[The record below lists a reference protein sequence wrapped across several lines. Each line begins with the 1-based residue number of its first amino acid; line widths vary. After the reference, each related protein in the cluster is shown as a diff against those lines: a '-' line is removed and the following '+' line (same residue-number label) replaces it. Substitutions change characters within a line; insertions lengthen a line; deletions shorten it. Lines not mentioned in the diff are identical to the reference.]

1 MLFTFSSSFLF
12 SASIRASLSSFL
24 VVVAAFGPGIRVPF
38 DRTEPPPPPPP
49 EAFAVPSELV
59 PRAVLPGSFASGFAG
74 FCRGELACGLA
85 RPVVV
90 PVLAPGA
97 VLGF

>member
-1 MLFTFSSSFLF
+1 MLFTIRSSLLF
-12 SASIRASLSSFL
+12 SASIRASLSSFF

-38 DRTEPPPPPPP
+38 DRIEPPPPPPP
-49 EAFAVPSELV
+49 EALAVPSELV
-59 PRAVLPGSFASGFAG
+59 PRAVLPGSLASRIGRI
-74 FCRGELACGLA
+74 CRGELACGFA

-90 PVLAPGA
+90 PVLAPGV